1 MVPLDITPILLS
13 LIEGVLLA
21 IFCGI
26 LASWGWLIVRLLE
39 RRPCLPPES
48 LVERRP
54 TPWGAGTILLVMLT
68 YFVVS
73 YEAFLQYHDATHPPA
88 PVVKAPAQPDGKP
101 AEAAP
106 AKPEGAARGR
116 RFLEL
121 SYAEMLA
128 IQGTVNA
135 VLLILLPGIA
145 RLTSGA
151 RPIDLG
157 LTLRNGRR
165 QIAVGIIAVL
175 VLMPVVYIV
184 QTASVWLLG
193 LTPDQQKEFQHPIAK
208 MLHAEFSPGIAILAL
223 LTAVVLAP
231 AFEELLFRGFIQS
244 WLVKSLGQ
252 ILQPRPTPLEI
263 VELPDPDL
271 DLWEA
276 IDEPS
281 PQGTVPVET
290 PPRSKTAAGAAIVLS
305 SMIFAGLHAD
315 QWPAPIALFLL
326 ALGLGYVYERTGSLL
341 APICMHAVFN
351 GFATLMLFLVALS
364 PQSPEKEPAPNA
376 VKPPTPVKQANQENH
391 AKSPDAPST
400 PTLKK

>member
-1 MVPLDITPILLS
+1 MLPHDITPILRS

-26 LASWGWLIVRLLE
+26 LASWGWLIVRLIE
-39 RRPCLPPES
+39 RQPFLPPEAI
-48 LVERRP
+48 VQRRAA
-54 TPWGAGTILLVMLT
+54 PWGAGTILLVMLT

-73 YEAFLQYHDATHPPA
+73 YEAFLQYHDATRPA
-88 PVVKAPAQPDGKP
+88 PPLVKAPAEPDRKP
-101 AEAAP
+101 AEVAP
-106 AKPEGAARGR
+106 AKPNRPARGR

-128 IQGTVNA
+128 IQGAVNA

-145 RLTSGA
+145 RLTSGT

-157 LTLRNGRR
+157 LTARNARR
-165 QIAVGIIAVL
+165 QCAVGLVAVL
-175 VLMPVVYIV
+175 ILMPVVYTV
-184 QTASVWLLG
+184 QTASVFLLG
-193 LTPDQQKEFQHPIAK
+193 LTPDQQEEFKHPVAK
-208 MLHAEFSPGIAILAL
+208 MLHAEFSPGMALLAL

-244 WLVKSLGQ
+244 WLAKSLDK
-252 ILQPRPTPLEI
+252 ILRPRPTPAEI
-263 VELPDPDL
+263 IELPDPNPDH
-271 DLWEA
+271 WEA
-276 IDEPS
+276 IDDPS
-281 PQGTVPVET
+281 PPEPVPVEPT
-290 PPRSKTAAGAAIVLS
+290 PRSKTATGAAIVLS

-364 PQSPEKEPAPNA
+364 PQPPEKPADPT
-376 VKPPTPVKQANQENH
+376 VLKPLTPANQANQTKPP
-391 AKSPDAPST
+391 AIPSGE
-400 PTLKK
+400 PVKK